1 MLVLDSHWMPREMP
15 ETAEATK
22 AMVSTAMMTTRTPLP
37 TSPAQPRIS
46 TPEPICSAPRPS
58 EAAEP
63 NSVAKMASTSMT
75 LPAGPLV
82 RRSPSSGAKAALI
95 SCLRPRRKVP

>member
-1 MLVLDSHWMPREMP
+1 MLTLDSHWMPRATP

-22 AMVSTAMMTTRTPLP
+22 AAVSTTMMPTSSPLP
-37 TSPAQPRIS
+37 TLPAQPRIS
-46 TPEPICSAPRPS
+46 TPLPICSAPSPS

-75 LPAGPLV
+75 LPTGPSA
-82 RRSPSSGAKAALI
+82 RRCPSSGANAALI
-95 SCLRPRRKVP
+95 SCRRPRRNVP